1 MARRKLISEPSSF
14 PDLSIIGI
22 NSLLKDY
29 RLAFFLNKDTALSLN
44 RMNDLPVYAEKENL
58 LPEYPLYYCHQS
70 SQRAHFYLLGNN
82 HAVTKIIPVYKQ
94 ADFLLM
100 VRGQLE
106 PQNIVSLA
114 QNIRKINGV
123 QLVFN
128 IDLSKVKNLEGIMSD
143 IELHMMS
150 N

>member
-1 MARRKLISEPSSF
+1 MAKLKLISKPCFF

-22 NSLLKDY
+22 NSQLKDY
-29 RLAFFLNKDTALSLN
+29 RLAFYLNKDSDLSLN
-44 RMNDLPVYAEKENL
+44 RLNDLPVFAEKENL
-58 LPEYPLYYCHQS
+58 RPEYPLFYCHQPIH
-70 SQRAHFYLLGNN
+70 RAHFFLLGNN
-82 HAVTKIIPVYKQ
+82 HSVAKVIPVYKQ

-100 VRGQLE
+100 VRGQLQ
-106 PQNIVSLA
+106 PDNIMSLT
-114 QNIRKINGV
+114 QNIRRINGV

-128 IDLSKVKNLEGIMSD
+128 IDLLKVKNLEGIMSD

>member
-1 MARRKLISEPSSF
+1 
-14 PDLSIIGI
+14 
-22 NSLLKDY
+22 
-29 RLAFFLNKDTALSLN
+29 
-44 RMNDLPVYAEKENL
+44 
-58 LPEYPLYYCHQS
+58 
-70 SQRAHFYLLGNN
+70 
-82 HAVTKIIPVYKQ
+82 
-94 ADFLLM
+94 M

>member
-1 MARRKLISEPSSF
+1 MARRKLISKPSTY
-14 PDLSIIGI
+14 PDLAIIGI
-22 NSLLKDY
+22 NSQLKDY
-29 RLAFFLNKDTALSLN
+29 RLAFYLNKDTDLSLN
-44 RMNDLPVYAEKENL
+44 RLNDLPVYAEKEDL
-58 LPEYPLYYCHQS
+58 LPEYPLFYCHRPN
-70 SQRAHFYLLGNN
+70 QRAHFYLLGNN
-82 HAVTKIIPVYKQ
+82 HVAAKIIPVYKQ

-100 VRGQLE
+100 VCGQFE
-106 PQNIVSLA
+106 PENITDLT

-128 IDLSKVKNLEGIMSD
+128 IDLLKVKNLEGIMTD

>member
-22 NSLLKDY
+22 NSQLKDY
-29 RLAFFLNKDTALSLN
+29 RLAFFLNKDTGLSLN
-44 RMNDLPVYAEKENL
+44 RMNDLPVYAEKEDL
-58 LPEYPLYYCHQS
+58 LPEYPLYYCHQPN
-70 SQRAHFYLLGNN
+70 QRAHFYLLGNN
-82 HAVTKIIPVYKQ
+82 HAVTKIIPAYKQ

-106 PQNIVSLA
+106 PENIINLTQS
-114 QNIRKINGV
+114 IRKINGV

-128 IDLSKVKNLEGIMSD
+128 IELSKVKNLEGIMSD

>member
-1 MARRKLISEPSSF
+1 MAKLKLISKTPSY
-14 PDLSIIGI
+14 PDLAIIGI
-22 NSLLKDY
+22 NSQLKDY
-29 RLAFFLNKDTALSLN
+29 RLAFFLNKDTDLSLN
-44 RMNDLPVYAEKENL
+44 RLNDLPVFAEKENL
-58 LPEYPLYYCHQS
+58 LPEYPLFYCHQS
-70 SQRAHFYLLGNN
+70 RQRIHFYLLGNN
-82 HAVTKIIPVYKQ
+82 HITSKIIPVYKQ

-100 VRGQLE
+100 VRGQFE
-106 PQNIVSLA
+106 QENIVSLT

-128 IDLSKVKNLEGIMSD
+128 IDLLKVKNLEGIMTD

>member
-1 MARRKLISEPSSF
+1 MAKLKLISKTPSY

-22 NSLLKDY
+22 NSQLKDY
-29 RLAFFLNKDTALSLN
+29 RLAFFLNQDSDLSLN
-44 RMNDLPVYAEKENL
+44 RLNDLPVFAEKENQ
-58 LPEYPLYYCHQS
+58 LPEYPIFYCHQP
-70 SQRAHFYLLGNN
+70 SQRAHFFLLGNN
-82 HAVTKIIPVYKQ
+82 HLVSKIIPVYKQ

-106 PQNIVSLA
+106 PENIISLT

-128 IDLSKVKNLEGIMSD
+128 IELSKVKNLEGIMTD

>member
-1 MARRKLISEPSSF
+1 MARRKLISKPSLY
-14 PDLSIIGI
+14 PDLAIIGI
-22 NSLLKDY
+22 NSQLKDY

-44 RMNDLPVYAEKENL
+44 RLNDLPVFAEKENL
-58 LPEYPLYYCHQS
+58 LPEYPFFYCHQP

-82 HAVTKIIPVYKQ
+82 HVAAKIIPVYKQ

-106 PQNIVSLA
+106 PDNIMDLT

-128 IDLSKVKNLEGIMSD
+128 IDLSKIKNLDGIMSD